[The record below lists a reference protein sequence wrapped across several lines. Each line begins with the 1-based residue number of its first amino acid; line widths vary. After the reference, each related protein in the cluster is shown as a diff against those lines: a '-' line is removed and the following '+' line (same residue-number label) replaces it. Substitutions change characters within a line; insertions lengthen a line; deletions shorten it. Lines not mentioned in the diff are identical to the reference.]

1 MGKWRILRR
10 DGKDG
15 ETRVL
20 GFWPRARLSYL
31 ANPRLIGMSAPSLV
45 GMAICLD
52 FNGKMG
58 DFEAAW
64 LLSYLVIWLLGDSS
78 LSCLVMCRYIGSWL
92 SWLSDLYMFWE
103 ENL

>member
-31 ANPRLIGMSAPSLV
+31 ANPRLIGMSAPSLA
-45 GMAICLD
+45 GIAICHD
-52 FNGKMG
+52 FNEKMG
-58 DFEAAW
+58 DFEAGWQGNLTQGKRVEASRATKF
-64 LLSYLVIWLLGDSS
+64 LSKSS
-78 LSCLVMCRYIGSWL
+78 AHR
-92 SWLSDLYMFWE
+92 
-103 ENL
+103 

>member
-1 MGKWRILRR
+1 MILRR
-10 DGKDG
+10 HAKGG
-15 ETRVL
+15 QRLVR
-20 GFWPRARLSYL
+20 GRRPRARLSYL
-31 ANPRLIGMSAPSLV
+31 ANPRLIGMSAPSLA

-78 LSCLVMCRYIGSWL
+78 LSCLAMCRYIGSWL
-92 SWLSDLYMFWE
+92 SWHGDLSGF
-103 ENL
+103 